1 MKLVI
6 GGAYQGKR
14 TYAEK
19 HDSIQ
24 KWANGETC
32 PEEEIFSCEGMVD
45 FHLYLRRL
53 LQEGKEQYVR
63 EQLIPKLLQENPQVV
78 LVTNELG
85 YGIVPIDPFDR
96 SWRELTGRICTELAE
111 HADEVTRV
119 VCGIPV
125 VLK

>member
-14 TYAEK
+14 AYAEE

-24 KWANGETC
+24 KWTNGETC

-53 LQEGKEQYVR
+53 LQDANGMR
-63 EQLIPKLLQENPQVV
+63 EIKALPESEHTRSQCKVQVLLPPS
-78 LVTNELG
+78 
-85 YGIVPIDPFDR
+85 VPLFLSSGTTPAATSR
-96 SWRELTGRICTELAE
+96 RQ
-111 HADEVTRV
+111 
-119 VCGIPV
+119 
-125 VLK
+125 

>member
-14 TYAEK
+14 AYAEE

-24 KWANGETC
+24 KWANGEIC

-53 LQEGKEQYVR
+53 LQE
-63 EQLIPKLLQENPQVV
+63 
-78 LVTNELG
+78 
-85 YGIVPIDPFDR
+85 
-96 SWRELTGRICTELAE
+96 
-111 HADEVTRV
+111 
-119 VCGIPV
+119 
-125 VLK
+125 

>member
-14 TYAEK
+14 AYAEG

-24 KWANGETC
+24 KWANGEAC
-32 PEEEIFSCEGMVD
+32 LEEEIFSCEGMVD

-63 EQLIPKLLQENPQVV
+63 EQLIPKLLQENPRIV

-111 HADEVTRV
+111 HADEVIRV

>member
-14 TYAEK
+14 AYAEE

-24 KWANGETC
+24 KWANGE
-32 PEEEIFSCEGMVD
+32 IW
-45 FHLYLRRL
+45 L

-63 EQLIPKLLQENPQVV
+63 EQLIPKLLQENPGIV

>member
-14 TYAEK
+14 AYAEG

-24 KWANGETC
+24 KWANGEIC

-53 LQEGKEQYVR
+53 LQEGKEQYGKR
-63 EQLIPKLLQENPQVV
+63 
-78 LVTNELG
+78 T
-85 YGIVPIDPFDR
+85 
-96 SWRELTGRICTELAE
+96 
-111 HADEVTRV
+111 ADSKAFAGKSRD
-119 VCGIPV
+119 CSCD
-125 VLK
+125 K

>member
-14 TYAEK
+14 AYVEE

-24 KWANGETC
+24 KWANGEIC

-63 EQLIPKLLQENPQVV
+63 EQLIPKLLQENPRIV

-111 HADEVTRV
+111 HADEVIRV

>member
-14 TYAEK
+14 AYVEE

-24 KWANGETC
+24 KWANGEIC

-63 EQLIPKLLQENPQVV
+63 EQLIPKLLQENPGLPGV
-78 LVTNELG
+78 LPTAKRKRAKYTN
-85 YGIVPIDPFDR
+85 I
-96 SWRELTGRICTELAE
+96 
-111 HADEVTRV
+111 
-119 VCGIPV
+119 
-125 VLK
+125 

>member
-1 MKLVI
+1 M
-6 GGAYQGKR
+6 
-14 TYAEK
+14 
-19 HDSIQ
+19 
-24 KWANGETC
+24 
-32 PEEEIFSCEGMVD
+32 
-45 FHLYLRRL
+45 
-53 LQEGKEQYVR
+53 
-63 EQLIPKLLQENPQVV
+63 
-78 LVTNELG
+78 TNELG

>member
-14 TYAEK
+14 AYVEE

-24 KWANGETC
+24 KWANGEIC

-63 EQLIPKLLQENPQVV
+63 EQLIPKLC
-78 LVTNELG
+78 
-85 YGIVPIDPFDR
+85 R
-96 SWRELTGRICTELAE
+96 K
-111 HADEVTRV
+111 
-119 VCGIPV
+119 IPG
-125 VLK
+125 LFL

>member
-1 MKLVI
+1 M
-6 GGAYQGKR
+6 
-14 TYAEK
+14 
-19 HDSIQ
+19 
-24 KWANGETC
+24 
-32 PEEEIFSCEGMVD
+32 
-45 FHLYLRRL
+45 RRL

-63 EQLIPKLLQENPQVV
+63 EQLIPKLLQENPRIV

-111 HADEVTRV
+111 HADEVIRV